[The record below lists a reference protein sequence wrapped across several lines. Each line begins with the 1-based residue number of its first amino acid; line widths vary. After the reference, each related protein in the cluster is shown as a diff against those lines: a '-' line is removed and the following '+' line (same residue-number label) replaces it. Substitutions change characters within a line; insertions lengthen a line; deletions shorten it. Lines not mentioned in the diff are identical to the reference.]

1 MSRIHIELQRVQQWL
16 FSVPR
21 LRAMIGANTRLGE
34 ALRVDLPALA
44 RRNDLGWHLRATSS
58 PDDISAIDD
67 PIAVHDDPAVRDN
80 PAQDLRDGIVARDG
94 GHFEAEF
101 ASKEAAQAFAAAA
114 QELIER
120 ELPGLRYRIFV
131 DDQVQPT
138 TSRFVSSE
146 LPMLSVCEWTG
157 HGLASAS
164 VRQGIDVSE
173 VSVDAAM
180 RHRSA
185 RLAENGKAQ
194 DIATLLT
201 ASTSLRQYSR
211 PRDFEALAGNGYLAV
226 IHADGNGVGGEAPSD
241 QVLRARFFHRN
252 RVLVRAAIAKAVNN
266 VVPLPDVDGVT
277 PIAPMVI
284 LMIGGD
290 DILVVCR
297 AAIALRF
304 VVELSTA
311 LENGQSGGSTDEFHL
326 TLGVGVAIGRPSL
339 PFHRLHAIAEQ
350 LAASAKRR
358 VRGVDRERSCS
369 VVDWAVYT
377 NAWADDPGDVRRR
390 DWVRGPADRPRV
402 LSRRPMPVLQ
412 RSRQLQGAAPEPAGN
427 ETCVAGTATAGQRK
441 RALDTLQGLVEGA
454 ALLEGAARSQLR
466 WLAEQLN
473 RGETLTDLTYR
484 RLTPDSRRALQN
496 AGITEIW
503 SGGEDT
509 NTPRSTSLLDLVE
522 VYEIGR
528 LGSMGS
534 THHAPASTQEDD
546 EIYATAPAEESAH
559 AD

>member
-16 FSVPR
+16 FAVPR

-44 RRNDLGWHLRATSS
+44 RTSDRGWHLNATSS
-58 PDDISAIDD
+58 PDDFSVTDD
-67 PIAVHDDPAVRDN
+67 PIAVHDDPAVQDR
-80 PAQDLRDGIVARDG
+80 PARDLRDGIVARDG

-101 ASKEAAQAFAAAA
+101 ESQKGAQAFAAAA

-131 DDQVQPT
+131 DDQVLPT

-201 ASTSLRQYSR
+201 ASTSLRHYSR

-226 IHADGNGVGGEAPSD
+226 IHADGNGVGSGAPSD

-252 RVLVRAAIAKAVNN
+252 RVLVRAAIAEAVNT
-266 VVPLPDVDGVT
+266 VVPRPDVEGDT
-277 PIAPMVI
+277 PIASMVI
-284 LMIGGD
+284 LMVGGD
-290 DILVVCR
+290 DILIVCR
-297 AAIALRF
+297 ASIALRF

-311 LENGQSGGSTDEFHL
+311 LENCQAGRLSDEFHI

-339 PFHRLHAIAEQ
+339 PFHRLHAVAEQ

-377 NAWADDPGDVRRR
+377 NSWADDPGDVRRR
-390 DWVRGPADRPRV
+390 DWVRGSAERPRV
-402 LSRRPMPVLQ
+402 LSRRPMPVL
-412 RSRQLQGAAPEPAGN
+412 RPSRQLQGAAPPPAL
-427 ETCVAGTATAGQRK
+427 E
-441 RALDTLQGLVEGA
+441 TLQGLVEGA
-454 ALLEGAARSQLR
+454 ACLERAARSQLR

-473 RGETLTDLTYR
+473 RGETLTDLAYR

-546 EIYATAPAEESAH
+546 EIYATAPAEEPAH

>member
-16 FSVPR
+16 FAVPR

-44 RRNDLGWHLRATSS
+44 RTSDRGWNLKATSS
-58 PDDISAIDD
+58 PVDVSDTDD
-67 PIAVHDDPAVRDN
+67 PILEHDDPAVRDN
-80 PAQDLRDGIVARDG
+80 PARDLRDGIVARDG

-131 DDQVQPT
+131 DDQVLPT
-138 TSRFVSSE
+138 TSRSVSSE

-157 HGLASAS
+157 HGLASVS
-164 VRQGIDVSE
+164 VRQGMDVSE
-173 VSVDAAM
+173 VSVEAAM

-185 RLAENGKAQ
+185 RLAEDGKAQ

-201 ASTSLRQYSR
+201 ASTSLRHYSR

-226 IHADGNGVGGEAPSD
+226 IHADGNGVGGGAPSD

-252 RVLVRAAIAKAVNN
+252 RVLVRAAIAKAVNT
-266 VVPLPDVDGVT
+266 VVARADVGGERPV
-277 PIAPMVI
+277 APMVI
-284 LMIGGD
+284 LMVGGD

-297 AAIALRF
+297 AAFALRF
-304 VVELSTA
+304 VVELSSA
-311 LENGQSGGSTDEFHL
+311 LEDCQSRRSTDEFHL

-339 PFHRLHAIAEQ
+339 PFHRLHAVAEQ

-358 VRGVDRERSCS
+358 VRGVDRERTCS

-390 DWVRGPADRPRV
+390 DWVRGTEQRPRV
-402 LSRRPMPVLQ
+402 LSRRPLPVLQ
-412 RSRQLQGAAPEPAGN
+412 RSRHRQGAAPSP
-427 ETCVAGTATAGQRK
+427 
-441 RALDTLQGLVEGA
+441 ALDTLQGLVEGA
-454 ALLEGAARSQLR
+454 ACLERAARSQLR

-473 RGETLTDLTYR
+473 RGETLTDLAYR

-496 AGITEIW
+496 AGVTEIW
-503 SGGEDT
+503 SGGDDT
-509 NTPRSTSLLDLVE
+509 NTPRATSLLDLVE

-528 LGSMGS
+528 LGSTGS
-534 THHAPASTQEDD
+534 AHAAPASAQEDL
-546 EIYATAPAEESAH
+546 EIYATAPAEEPDH